1 MDVQQM
7 YQSLQTTFGKRLP
20 DGLSD
25 EANSRLRRT
34 LKHYVKEITESG
46 GSERDILRETYESMA
61 KWLKRNTSFISSRS
75 SVVSNPTGPDR
86 MSPLT
91 MASFD
96 AMTDY
101 TLGIQMPSDDEEN
114 PIEKFERLKARRA
127 SPQASQEFEPIRLP
141 PQVTSSQPKDFIIR
155 QQDVVKYR
163 ETEFNLILN
172 SKDRDWVTNS
182 VENRYNFSVQ
192 LDSAVRP
199 QGTGYQ
205 ATITNRFRNI
215 TKIEFI
221 KAILPVEG
229 LDVVIQRDCASGGS
243 NPELSF
249 VSALSMPYVNVIMDE
264 MTGNN
269 FGTNDSV
276 DKSLAV
282 CQYDAT
288 WKSDSMTSSKS
299 VNRGYTLFIP
309 KFMKAQRIYA
319 PTPLA
324 SLQKM
329 SFCIQNPEN
338 QILTKI
344 PDAVRV
350 SEIVLGSSPDIVS
363 CYSDISA
370 EYLFVRLMQW
380 VPMWSFSTMDRTQFA
395 GLTSTN
401 GNEDII
407 AWLQQESGNVVVG
420 CCQETADLS
429 VIDGPNDCGY
439 VNYLVIRNRF
449 KSPTSGDCERQ
460 QFNAER
466 VSVPLPIII
475 TGGSVINLSRQ
486 VQLTLRITVRELD
499 ATTNLR
505 PDNV

>member
-1 MDVQQM
+1 MF
-7 YQSLQTTFGKRLP
+7 QSLQTTFGKRLP

-34 LKHYVKEITESG
+34 LRHYVKEVTESG

-91 MASFD
+91 MASLD

-114 PIEKFERLKARRA
+114 PIDKFERLKARRA
-127 SPQASQEFEPIRLP
+127 SPHATQEFEPIRLP
-141 PQVTSSQPKDFIIR
+141 PQVTPSQPKDFIIR

-163 ETEFNLILN
+163 ETEYNLILN
-172 SKDRDWVTNS
+172 SKDRDWVNNS

-192 LDSAVRP
+192 LDSASRP
-199 QGTGYQ
+199 QGTGHQ

-229 LDVVIQRDCASGGS
+229 LDVVIQRDCLSAGAPA

-249 VSALSMPYVNVIMDE
+249 VSALTMPYVNIIMDE

-269 FGTNDSV
+269 FGTNDVV

-288 WKSDSMTSSKS
+288 WKSDQMAKNLST
-299 VNRGYTLFIP
+299 NRGYTLFFP
-309 KFMKAQRIYA
+309 KFMKAQRTYA

-329 SFCIQNPEN
+329 SFSIVNPEN
-338 QILTKI
+338 QILTNT
-344 PDAVRV
+344 PDAIGVKD
-350 SEIVLGSSPDIVS
+350 ILLGSAGDIVS
-363 CYSDISA
+363 CYYDISA
-370 EYLFVRLMQW
+370 EYLFVRLAQW
-380 VPMWSFSTMDRTQFA
+380 VPMWTFSTVDKVQFA
-395 GLTSTN
+395 GLTSTD
-401 GNEDII
+401 GNQDII
-407 AWLQQESGNVVVG
+407 AWLQKESGHVVVG
-420 CCQETADLS
+420 CAYDSPTLS
-429 VIDGPNDCGY
+429 VVVDGPNDCGY
-439 VNYLVIRNRF
+439 VNYVVIRNRF
-449 KSPTSGDCERQ
+449 NNPTLGDCGREL
-460 QFNAER
+460 FNAEKNAL
-466 VSVPLPIII
+466 PLPIII
-475 TGGSVINLSRQ
+475 TSGSVINLSRQ

-505 PDNV
+505 PDNI